1 MFDLEGLGTL
11 KSPGPR
17 DCAERAATPRELTHL
32 DIKKLGRFPRV
43 MGTSRRLGGAA
54 AGRNSKS
61 GPGCGFLRHAV
72 PDHTRLGYVEIYPD
86 KAARRKPRRRSG
98 PWANDPLP
106 VLDGP
111 VRVCVAWPVGHT
123 LRGPLS
129 VARQR

>member
-98 PWANDPLP
+98 PGLTTRCRFLTD
-106 VLDGP
+106 
-111 VRVCVAWPVGHT
+111 
-123 LRGPLS
+123 
-129 VARQR
+129 Q